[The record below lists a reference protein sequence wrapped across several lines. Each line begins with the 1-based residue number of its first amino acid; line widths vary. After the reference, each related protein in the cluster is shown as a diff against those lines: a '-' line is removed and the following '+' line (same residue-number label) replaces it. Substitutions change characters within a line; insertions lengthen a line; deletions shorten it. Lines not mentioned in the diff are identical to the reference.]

1 MTKKQKINVAVAGAT
16 GEVGGQ
22 MMDILV
28 QRKFPVGELFAL
40 ASSRSA
46 GDVLRYDK
54 DNGIGR
60 ETTVLP
66 LEGFDFSRADVA
78 LFSAGGSVSGQYA
91 PIAAKAGCIVVD
103 NSSKFRAD
111 VDVPLVVSEVNPQAI
126 ANFGKRNIIANPN
139 CSTMQMLV
147 AIKPIY
153 DAFGIRRINAA
164 TYQAA
169 SGAGRKALENL
180 ARQSA
185 ALLSGADAGE
195 SAFPARL
202 AFNVV
207 PHIDVFEDNGYTR
220 EEMKM
225 ANETQKILGDD
236 SVLVNATA
244 VRVPVFYGHAI
255 AAHIETTK
263 KTSAV
268 EVRKLL
274 KKAPGVCVMDKREDG
289 GYPTPSIDAAGRDEV
304 FVGRIREDIT
314 HERGINLWIVSDN
327 TRKGA
332 ALNAVQI
339 AELLLAGGHLGG
351 KGAAAG

>member
-1 MTKKQKINVAVAGAT
+1 MTKKVNVAVVGAT
-16 GEVGGQ
+16 GAVGAQ
-22 MMDILV
+22 MMEILAE
-28 QRKFPVGELFAL
+28 RNFPVKDLFAL

-46 GDVLRYDK
+46 GDVLHYGK
-54 DNGIGR
+54 NKR

-66 LEGFDFSRADVA
+66 LDSFDFSRADIA
-78 LFSAGGSVSGQYA
+78 LFSAGGAISGQYA

-111 VDVPLVVSEVNPQAI
+111 ADVPLVVSEVNAH
-126 ANFGKRNIIANPN
+126 ALAGYGARNIIANPN

-147 AIKPIY
+147 AVKPVY
-153 DAFGIRRINAA
+153 DAAGIRRINAA

-169 SGAGRKALENL
+169 SGAGRRALEDL
-180 ARQSA
+180 AKQSA
-185 ALLSGADAGE
+185 ALLSGADVGE
-195 SAFPARL
+195 SVFPARL

-207 PHIDVFEDNGYTR
+207 PHIDVFEENGYTR

-225 ANETQKILGDD
+225 AVETQKILGDD

-255 AAHIETTK
+255 AAHLETAQK
-263 KTSAV
+263 ISAG

-274 KKAPGVCVMDKREDG
+274 QDAPGVCVMDECQAG
-289 GYPTPSIDAAGRDEV
+289 GYPTPSIDAAGKDEV

-339 AELLLAGGHLGG
+339 AELLVAGYLGG
-351 KGAAAG
+351 GG

>member
-1 MTKKQKINVAVAGAT
+1 MTKQKVNVAVVGAT
-16 GEVGGQ
+16 GAVGEQ
-22 MMDILV
+22 MMEILA
-28 QRKFPVGELFAL
+28 QRDFPLGEIFAL

-46 GDVLRYDK
+46 GEVLRYGK
-54 DNGIGR
+54 R
-60 ETTVLP
+60 EVVVMP
-66 LEGFDFSRADVA
+66 LDSFDFSRADIA
-78 LFSAGGSVSGQYA
+78 LFSAGGAISGQYA
-91 PIAAKAGCIVVD
+91 PRAADAGCVVVD
-103 NSSKFRAD
+103 NSSRFRAD
-111 VDVPLVVSEVNPQAI
+111 VDVPLVVAEVNPQDI
-126 ANFGKRNIIANPN
+126 AGYTARNIIANPN

-153 DAFGIRRINAA
+153 DAVGIERINAA

-169 SGAGRKALENL
+169 SGAGRRALENL
-180 ARQSA
+180 AQQSA
-185 ALLSGADAGE
+185 ALLSGRDAGE
-195 SAFPARL
+195 SVFPARL

-207 PHIDVFEDNGYTR
+207 PHIDIFEDNGYTR

-244 VRVPVFYGHAI
+244 VRVPVFYGHSI
-255 AAHIETTK
+255 AAHLETRDEIN
-263 KTSAV
+263 AAQ
-268 EVRKLL
+268 VRELL
-274 KKAPGVCVMDKREDG
+274 QNAPGVCVMDKCEDG
-289 GYPTPSIDAAGRDEV
+289 GYPTPSIDSVGRDEV

-339 AELLLAGGHLGG
+339 AELLLADYLR
-351 KGAAAG
+351 A